1 MAPEEIKNI
10 LEAGIEGAEAS
21 VTGDGNKY
29 EATIISNAFEG
40 MNMVKKHQLVY
51 AQLNE
56 HIASGAIHAL
66 TIKAYTPAEWEAL
79 QSG

>member
-1 MAPEEIKNI
+1 MAPEEIKKI
-10 LEAGIEGAEAS
+10 LEAGIPGAQAS

-29 EATIISNAFEG
+29 EATIISEAFDG
-40 MNMVKKHQLVY
+40 LNMVKKHQLVY

-56 HIASGAIHAL
+56 HISSGAIHAL

-79 QSG
+79 QAG